1 VSPHFLFAARVC
13 LELFKAIEFE
23 GKRLKP
29 PQLYLPPM
37 ETKRIKFSRAYKLT
51 DVAINPLKG
60 YIGLYLIY
68 LEDLSISYPFKE
80 STLIYIGKSDS
91 KQYSIG
97 RRLKDHMSGSGNPGV
112 YNYAK
117 KYSLSFTYVNLELV
131 KAFWK
136 NSIEDLENYFIND
149 FLKKFG
155 NYPMCNNKSS
165 FEETRIPTDI
175 QLEIDWDFFSPSR
188 QLNT

>member
-1 VSPHFLFAARVC
+1 
-13 LELFKAIEFE
+13 
-23 GKRLKP
+23 
-29 PQLYLPPM
+29 M

-117 KYSLSFTYVNLELV
+117 KYSLSFTYVNFELV
-131 KAFWK
+131 KPFWK
-136 NSIEDLENYFIND
+136 NSIEDLENHFIND
-149 FLKKFG
+149 FLKQFG
-155 NYPMCNNKSS
+155 NYPICNNKSS
-165 FEETRIPTDI
+165 FEESRIPMDI
-175 QLEIDWDFFSPSR
+175 QLEIDWDFFSPSK
-188 QLNT
+188 QTSD